1 MFQLTCSLGSWL
13 IRGDAIEKKTFSYGF
28 PIDKYKHM
36 ASYEE
41 FIKSIAISFNNN
53 QPQFS
58 LQSKCKQIL

>member
-1 MFQLTCSLGSWL
+1 MLLK
-13 IRGDAIEKKTFSYGF
+13 KKTFSYGF

-58 LQSKCKQIL
+58 LQSKRKQIL

>member
-1 MFQLTCSLGSWL
+1 MLLK
-13 IRGDAIEKKTFSYGF
+13 KKTFSYGF
-28 PIDKYKHM
+28 PIEKYKHM

-58 LQSKCKQIL
+58 LQSKRKQIL